1 MINESI
7 TTIYLSQAPVS
18 VFVPAHEEGET
29 LPVIY
34 MTYGQ
39 SLFDDNEQGW
49 HTREAVRAERECS
62 GKAAII
68 VGVHTKIDGST
79 TPQNICSDSQRA
91 FDDFL
96 MNTIMPTV
104 ERQFPV
110 KSGRE
115 NTALCGSSSGGV
127 QCLYTALSHPE
138 AFGAA
143 GVFSPTLTQYD
154 FDELTGWFFQT
165 VTDEPPYLYLYTG
178 AGDETEQEIFQ
189 YVEQTYDML
198 MACYP
203 PHLLNEVVLPEEK
216 HNEAAWSMIF
226 KDFLH
231 TFLSLRE
238 IMDN

>member
-1 MINESI
+1 MINESL
-7 TTIYLSQAPVS
+7 TTLHLPRPDGSEALVG
-18 VFVPAHEEGET
+18 VFVPAHEKGET

-34 MTYGQ
+34 MTDDQ
-39 SLFDDNEQGW
+39 SLFDDDEQGW
-49 HTREAVRAERECS
+49 NTREAVRAERESS

-68 VGVHTKIDGST
+68 VGVHTKNDGSAA
-79 TPQNICSDSQRA
+79 PQSIGSDSQRA

-96 MNTIMPTV
+96 LNTIMPTV

-127 QCLYTALSHPE
+127 QALYTALSHPE

-178 AGDETEQEIFQ
+178 AGDETEQAVFQ
-189 YVEQTYDML
+189 SVEQTYDML
-198 MACYP
+198 MAVYP
-203 PHLLNEVVLPEEK
+203 PHLLNEVVLLEEQ
-216 HNEAAWSMIF
+216 HNAAAWGKIF
-226 KDFLH
+226 PDFLH
-231 TFLSLRE
+231 TFVSLK
-238 IMDN
+238 